1 MLMLALSPPLLSS
14 RTARG
19 GIDRALPQRLILHPR
34 AGQAGSIPRTAR
46 GDARVVLSN
55 SRMTPRRG
63 LSTGG
68 IRDRVDRSGAE
79 LDADAKVGVRH
90 LGHRVLPRLL
100 ARPAH
105 DDEVAAAE
113 VEGAR
118 APAAH
123 WTYEEE
129 PPR

>member
-68 IRDRVDRSGAE
+68 IRDRVDRSGAA
-79 LDADAKVGVRH
+79 LDAAAKVGGRP
-90 LGHRVLPRLL
+90 LGHRVPPRLL

-105 DDEVAAAE
+105 DDEVPAAE

-123 WTYEEE
+123 WT
-129 PPR
+129 

>member
-1 MLMLALSPPLLSS
+1 MLMLALSPPLLSG

-34 AGQAGSIPRTAR
+34 AGQAGSISRTAEKV
-46 GDARVVLSN
+46 A
-55 SRMTPRRG
+55 MAPRRG
-63 LSTGG
+63 LSGGG

-79 LDADAKVGVRH
+79 LDADAEVGVGH

-105 DDEVAAAE
+105 DEEVAAAE
-113 VEGAR
+113 VVGAR

-123 WTYEEE
+123 WTQ
-129 PPR
+129 